1 MLKKICL
8 TIACTLTLAACDMNR
23 VVWAPDTK
31 RAAII
36 GSDGLRI
43 TDEKGVLTAPVL
55 DNVAKIAWWPDSK
68 QCLVLRSIPAKDW
81 TEIEP
86 VLSPYEAK
94 SVRESSEK
102 LFNEISN
109 FKGTQDEL
117 NKKLESDETI
127 ENNLKA
133 EAVAYLDYTHKKE
146 LAEKIPDWNNLP
158 KAQSYIQV
166 LEKYNAVQD
175 KLSEPVLI
183 IKTMHEID
191 NIGVSPAGNKVS
203 FVQKNDTEALYV
215 AAADG
220 SNGHIVSADCNKYPC
235 WSRDGKSIYF
245 IESDGPSKGFRSA
258 TIASANVNVAE
269 PEKSRRAEAA
279 VNFDASD
286 VVHVNQNGDII
297 FRNRKV
303 EFPSVDAPM
312 NLELFIK
319 RKGKSE
325 LQMLTNGDLQ
335 RLDVQTFS
343 VSPNGS
349 KIALCSK
356 SGATH
361 ILTVEDKKI
370 QSVLPA
376 EKAAGV
382 KFTPSWRNENQL
394 CLAIKSKRPG
404 ARNDDAE
411 LALLNLEDR
420 SITVLSTDWPISCTN
435 DFLVEKSKN

>member
-1 MLKKICL
+1 MFKKICL
-8 TIACTLTLAACDMNR
+8 TIACTLTLAACDMTK
-23 VVWAPDTK
+23 VVWAPDAK

-43 TDEKGVLTAPVL
+43 SDEKGTLSKPVM
-55 DNVAKIAWWPDSK
+55 DQVAKIAWWPDSK

-86 VLSPYEAK
+86 ILSPDEAK
-94 SVRESSEK
+94 QVRESSEK
-102 LFNEISN
+102 LFTEISN

-117 NKKLESDETI
+117 NKKLENDETI
-127 ENNLKA
+127 EKNLKA
-133 EAVAYLDYTHKKE
+133 EAVAYLDFTHKKE

-166 LEKYNAVQD
+166 LEKYSAAQD

-183 IKTMHEID
+183 RKTMNEIE

-203 FVQKNDTEALYV
+203 FVENIGTDALYV

-220 SNGHIVSADCNKYPC
+220 SNGHIISGDCNKYPC
-235 WSRDGKSIYF
+235 WSRDGKFIYF
-245 IESDGPSKGFRSA
+245 IESDGPTKGFRSA
-258 TIASANVNVAE
+258 TISSANVNVAQ
-269 PEKSRRAEAA
+269 PDKSRRAEAA
-279 VNFDASD
+279 VSFDASD
-286 VVHVNQNGDII
+286 VVQVNASGDII
-297 FRNRKV
+297 FSNRKV
-303 EFPSVDAPM
+303 NFPSVDAPM

-319 RKGKSE
+319 RKGKNDLE
-325 LQMLTNGDLQ
+325 MLTDGDLQ
-335 RLDVQTFS
+335 KLDVQSFS

-361 ILTVEDKKI
+361 ILTVENKKV
-370 QSVLPA
+370 QTVLA
-376 EKAAGV
+376 QENAAGV
-382 KFTPSWRNENQL
+382 KFTPNWRSENQL
-394 CLAIKSKRPG
+394 CLAVKSKRPG

-411 LALLNLEDR
+411 LALINIDDK
-420 SITVLSTDWPISCTN
+420 SIKILSTDWPISCTN

>member
-1 MLKKICL
+1 MLKKLCL

-23 VVWAPDTK
+23 VAWAPDAK

-36 GSDGLRI
+36 GSDGLRM
-43 TDEKGVLTAPVL
+43 TDDKGTLTAPVL
-55 DNVAKIAWWPDSK
+55 DQVAKIAWWPDSK

-86 VLSPYEAK
+86 ILSPFEAK
-94 SVRESSEK
+94 QVRESSEK

-117 NKKLESDETI
+117 NKKLESDQSI

-133 EAVAYLDYTHKKE
+133 EAVAYLDYKHKTE

-158 KAQSYIQV
+158 KAQSYIQI
-166 LEKYNAVQD
+166 LEKYNAAQD

-183 IKTMHEID
+183 RKTMNEID
-191 NIGVSPAGNKVS
+191 NIAVSPAGNKVS
-203 FVQKNDTEALYV
+203 FVENIGSDALYV

-220 SNGHIVSADCNKYPC
+220 SSGHIVSGDCNKYPC
-235 WSRDGKSIYF
+235 WSRDGKTIYF
-245 IESDGPSKGFRSA
+245 IESDGPTKGFRSA
-258 TIASANVNVAE
+258 TISSADVNVAE
-269 PEKSRRAEAA
+269 PDKSRRAEAA
-279 VNFDASD
+279 VNFDTSD
-286 VVHVNQNGDII
+286 VVQVNANGDII
-297 FRNRKV
+297 FSNRKV
-303 EFPSVDAPM
+303 DFPSIDAPM

-319 RKGKSE
+319 RKGQSE

-335 RLDVQTFS
+335 KLDVQNFS

-349 KIALCSK
+349 KIALVSK

-370 QSVLPA
+370 QTVLA
-376 EKAAGV
+376 QDKAAGV
-382 KFTPSWRNENQL
+382 KFTPNWRNENQL
-394 CLAIKSKRPG
+394 CLAVKSNRPG

-411 LALLNLEDR
+411 LALLNLNDK
-420 SITVLSTDWPISCTN
+420 SIKILSGNWPTSCTN

>member
-1 MLKKICL
+1 MLKKLCL
-8 TIACTLTLAACDMNR
+8 TIACTLTLAACDTNR
-23 VVWAPDTK
+23 VVWAPDTT

-43 TDEKGVLTAPVL
+43 TDEKGSLTAPVL
-55 DNVAKIAWWPDSK
+55 DSVAKVAWWPDSK

-86 VLSPYEAK
+86 ILSPYEAK
-94 SVRESSEK
+94 EVRESSEK
-102 LFNEISN
+102 LFAEINN

-117 NKKLESDETI
+117 NKKLEADDTI
-127 ENNLKA
+127 DNNLKA

-146 LAEKIPDWNNLP
+146 LAEKIPDWNKLP

-166 LEKYNAVQD
+166 LEKYNAAQD
-175 KLSEPVLI
+175 KLTEPVLI
-183 IKTMHEID
+183 IKTMHEIE
-191 NIGVSPAGNKVS
+191 NIAVSPAGNKIS
-203 FVQKNDTEALYV
+203 FVEKFDTDALYI

-220 SNGHIVSADCNKYPC
+220 SSGHVVSHDCNKYPC

-245 IESDGPSKGFRSA
+245 IEPDNPGKGFRSA
-258 TIASANVNVAE
+258 AITSAEVNARE
-269 PEKSRRAEAA
+269 PDKSRNTEVA
-279 VNFDASD
+279 VNFDPSD
-286 VVHVNQNGDII
+286 VIQINTNGDII
-297 FRNRKV
+297 FSNRKV
-303 EFPSVDAPM
+303 DFPSINAPM

-319 RKGKSE
+319 RKGKNE
-325 LQMLTNGDLQ
+325 LEMLTNGDLQ
-335 RLDVQTFS
+335 KLDIQTFS

-349 KIALCSK
+349 KIALTSK

-370 QSVLPA
+370 QTVLTQD
-376 EKAAGV
+376 KACGV
-382 KFTPSWRNENQL
+382 KFTPNWRGENQL
-394 CLAIKSKRPG
+394 CIAVKSKRPG

-411 LALLNLEDR
+411 LGLLNLTDR
-420 SITVLSTDWPISCTN
+420 SIKVLSNDWPISCTN